1 LGIITIIIAIVVIS
15 VMAIKRIN
23 IGLAMLAG
31 SAVLIIMTPLSLEQV
46 LGAAQTALINPITWI
61 LIGSVLLIGML
72 GYILKNSGA
81 MDIMVDS
88 LVKLVGDSRW
98 IMAVLAGVIGALVVP
113 GGAMLSAPMIDQL
126 GDKVGIGPEYKTGVN
141 IIFRHVWY
149 VSLPIIPSMLTA
161 ASLANVTPKELAAQ
175 NLPVLLVGLVS
186 AWFLLLQPLPKSG
199 GGKWNS
205 KEFFRFAVSILP
217 LLLVI
222 FLYVIVGLH
231 FLVSLALGVV
241 VALFNLPE
249 AGDSPL
255 LSRVSSTGIHRA
267 KTMLFPGIRLQLAL
281 AVAGVMLF
289 KELLAVSGLINGF
302 ALNLV
307 NMGIPMWLLLLVM
320 PFIIGLATGS
330 HEAAVAI
337 AIPIFV
343 PLLSPDIYLA
353 GIGLTFIAAS
363 IGYMLSPLHLCVILT
378 REYYNARFAQI
389 YRYILPV
396 TMIML
401 ATGLIVAVLRGV

>member
-1 LGIITIIIAIVVIS
+1 MGILTIIIAIAVIS

-46 LGAAQTALINPITWI
+46 LGAVRTALINPITWI
-61 LIGSVLLIGML
+61 LMGSVLLIGLL

-88 LVKLVGDSRW
+88 LVKLLGDSRW

-149 VSLPIIPSMLTA
+149 VSMPMIPSMLTA
-161 ASLANVTPKELAAQ
+161 ASLANVSPKELGAQ
-175 NLPVLLVGLVS
+175 NLPVLLVGLIS
-186 AWFLLLQPLPKSG
+186 AWFLLLHPLPRSG
-199 GGKWNS
+199 RGSWS
-205 KEFFRFAVSILP
+205 SQEFLRFTVSILP

-222 FLYVIVGLH
+222 FLYVAVGLD
-231 FLVSLALGVV
+231 FLISLALGVL

-249 AGDSPL
+249 PGDR
-255 LSRVSSTGIHRA
+255 SRCSRILSTGINRI
-267 KTMLFPGIRLQLAL
+267 KTMFFPGLRLQLAL

-289 KELLAVSGLINGF
+289 KELLSVSGLINGF
-302 ALNLV
+302 ALNLIG
-307 NMGIPMWLLLLVM
+307 MGFPMWLLLLVM
-320 PFIIGLATGS
+320 PFLIGLATGS
-330 HEAAVAI
+330 HEAAIAI

-343 PLLSPDIYLA
+343 PLLTKDIYLA
-353 GIGLTFIAAS
+353 GISLTFIAAS

-378 REYYNARFAQI
+378 REYYNAKFAGV
-389 YRYILPV
+389 YRYLVPV
-396 TMIML
+396 PLIML
-401 ATGLIVAVLRGV
+401 ATGLVVALLRGV

>member
-1 LGIITIIIAIVVIS
+1 MGILTILIAILVIS

-31 SAVLIIMTPLSLEQV
+31 SAVLIILTPLSMEQV

-61 LIGSVLLIGML
+61 LIGSVVLIGLL

-88 LVKLVGDSRW
+88 LVKLLGDARW

-126 GDKVGIGPEYKTGVN
+126 GDKVGIGAEYKTGVN

-149 VSLPIIPSMLTA
+149 VSMPIIPSMLTA
-161 ASLANVTPKELAAQ
+161 ASLAKVTPKELAAQ

-186 AWFLLLQPLPKSG
+186 AWFLLLHPLPRSG
-199 GGKWNS
+199 RGNWNS
-205 KEFFRFAVSILP
+205 KEFFRFAASILP

-222 FLYVIVGLH
+222 FLYVVVEID
-231 FLVSLALGVV
+231 FLVSLALGVL

-249 AGDSPL
+249 TGDNSL
-255 LSRVSSTGIHRA
+255 IARTLSTGIHRI
-267 KTMLFPGIRLQLAL
+267 KTMFFPGLRLQLAF

-289 KELLAVSGLINGF
+289 KELLSVSGLINGF
-302 ALNLV
+302 AVNLV
-307 NMGIPMWLLLLVM
+307 SMGIPMWLLLLVM
-320 PFIIGLATGS
+320 PLLIGLATGS
-330 HEAAVAI
+330 HEAAI
-337 AIPIFV
+337 AISLPIFV
-343 PLLSPDIYLA
+343 PLLSQDIYLA
-353 GIGLTFIAAS
+353 GISFTFIAAS

-378 REYYNARFAQI
+378 REYYNSRFAGI
-389 YRYILPV
+389 YRYLVPV
-396 TMIML
+396 PLIML
-401 ATGLIVAVLRGV
+401 ATGLVVALIRGV

>member
-1 LGIITIIIAIVVIS
+1 LGILTIIIAIAVIS

-46 LGAAQTALINPITWI
+46 LGAVRTALINPITWI
-61 LIGSVLLIGML
+61 LMGSVLLIGLL

-88 LVKLVGDSRW
+88 LVKLLGDSRW

-149 VSLPIIPSMLTA
+149 VSMPMIPSMLTA
-161 ASLANVTPKELAAQ
+161 ASLANVSPKELGAQ
-175 NLPVLLVGLVS
+175 NLPVLLVGLIS
-186 AWFLLLQPLPKSG
+186 AWFLLLHPLPRSG
-199 GGKWNS
+199 RGSWS
-205 KEFFRFAVSILP
+205 SQEFLRFTVSILP

-222 FLYVIVGLH
+222 FLYVAVGLD
-231 FLVSLALGVV
+231 FLISLALGVL

-249 AGDSPL
+249 PGDR
-255 LSRVSSTGIHRA
+255 SRCSRILSTGINRI
-267 KTMLFPGIRLQLAL
+267 KTMFFPGLRLQLAL

-289 KELLAVSGLINGF
+289 KELLSVSGLINGF
-302 ALNLV
+302 ALNLIG
-307 NMGIPMWLLLLVM
+307 MGFPMWLLLLVM
-320 PFIIGLATGS
+320 PFLIGLATGS
-330 HEAAVAI
+330 HEAAIAI

-343 PLLSPDIYLA
+343 PLLTKDIYLA
-353 GIGLTFIAAS
+353 GISLTFIAAS

-378 REYYNARFAQI
+378 REYYNAKFAGV
-389 YRYILPV
+389 YRYLVPV
-396 TMIML
+396 PLIML
-401 ATGLIVAVLRGV
+401 ATGLVVALLRGV

>member
-1 LGIITIIIAIVVIS
+1 MGILTIIIAIAVIS

-46 LGAAQTALINPITWI
+46 LGAVRTALINPITWI
-61 LIGSVLLIGML
+61 LMGSVLLIGLL

-88 LVKLVGDSRW
+88 LVKLLGDSRW

-149 VSLPIIPSMLTA
+149 VSMPMIPSMLTA
-161 ASLANVTPKELAAQ
+161 ASLANVSPKELGAQ
-175 NLPVLLVGLVS
+175 NLPVLLVGLIS
-186 AWFLLLQPLPKSG
+186 AWFLLLHPLPRSG
-199 GGKWNS
+199 RGSWS
-205 KEFFRFAVSILP
+205 SQEFLRFTVSILP

-222 FLYVIVGLH
+222 FLYVAVGLD
-231 FLVSLALGVV
+231 FLVSLALGVL

-249 AGDSPL
+249 PGDR
-255 LSRVSSTGIHRA
+255 SRCSRILSTGINRI
-267 KTMLFPGIRLQLAL
+267 KTMFFPGLRLQLAL

-289 KELLAVSGLINGF
+289 KELLSVSGLINGF
-302 ALNLV
+302 ALNLIG
-307 NMGIPMWLLLLVM
+307 MGFPMWLLLLVM
-320 PFIIGLATGS
+320 PFLIGLATGS
-330 HEAAVAI
+330 HEAAIAI

-343 PLLSPDIYLA
+343 PLLTKDIYLA
-353 GIGLTFIAAS
+353 GISLTFIAAS

-378 REYYNARFAQI
+378 REYYNAKFSGV
-389 YRYILPV
+389 YRYLVPV
-396 TMIML
+396 PLIML
-401 ATGLIVAVLRGV
+401 ATGLVVALLRGV